1 MTVKY
6 ETKEEILGSIKRS
19 RISKLKTSYEME
31 INTPTEF
38 TYGTD
43 NTILLKGEKTINNI
57 KVSIEK
63 AIASS
68 SDVKIIGENDVVH
81 VMSISD
87 GEELLGAVMDYG
99 VGKHEYLLDQI
110 DLVNNATTLNQ
121 VCNVTW

>member
-87 GEELLGAVMDYG
+87 GEELLGTVMDYG